1 MMVRESVIEKHLRV
15 AVEKRGGLCW
25 KFKSSVSGVPDR
37 IVLLPEGVIAF
48 CEVKRQGGIPRPQQ
62 VKRILQIQRL
72 GTKAGW
78 VDSKETIEEF
88 LNEISSKN
96 LSAKSN

>member
-1 MMVRESVIEKHLRV
+1 MVRESTVEKHLRV
-15 AVEKRGGLCW
+15 AVQKRGGLCW

-37 IVLLPEGVIAF
+37 IVLLPEGIIAF
-48 CEVKRQGGIPRPQQ
+48 LEVKRPGGIPRPQQ
-62 VKRILQIQRL
+62 VKRILQIERL

-88 LNEISSKN
+88 LNEISGKAI
-96 LSAKSN
+96 SAKSN